1 MKIGPLAR
9 QCGTGTAVIILGL
22 GLHLFS
28 TGEVLISLALSGFVV
43 ALLGLALLSW
53 YVVWRGG
60 KRVLAWV
67 ASWDSAKPAS
77 RPAVPAKAWEQR
89 AA

>member
-1 MKIGPLAR
+1 MKIGPAAR

-22 GLHLFS
+22 GLHLFNA
-28 TGEVLISLALSGFVV
+28 GEVLISLAFSAVVV
-43 ALLGLALLSW
+43 ALLGLAMLSG
-53 YVVWRGG
+53 YLAWRGG

-67 ASWDSAKPAS
+67 ASWDTAKAPS